1 MSGHDISDGG
11 FITCILEMAFAGL
24 RGVQIELDI
33 PNVNCI
39 EALFS
44 EELGVV
50 LEIDPV
56 NFDYCTKTFKNNDI
70 KYHRIGHTK
79 GFGMTAPITFIYNGV
94 KVLES
99 ELVKLFRL
107 WEEISY
113 KLELCQAN
121 VKCVEEEWT
130 SIILF

>member
-1 MSGHDISDGG
+1 
-11 FITCILEMAFAGL
+11 MAFAGL

-39 EALFS
+39 EALFN

-56 NFDYCTKTFKNNDI
+56 NFDYCTKTFENNGI
-70 KYHRIGHTK
+70 KYHRIGYTK

-121 VKCVEEEWT
+121 AKCVEEEWT